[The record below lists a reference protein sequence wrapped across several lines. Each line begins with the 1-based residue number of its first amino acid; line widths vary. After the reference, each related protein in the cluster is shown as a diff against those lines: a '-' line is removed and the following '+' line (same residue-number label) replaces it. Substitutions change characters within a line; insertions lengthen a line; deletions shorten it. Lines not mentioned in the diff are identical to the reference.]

1 MPSVLRSVWLAAGV
15 ALLVACPSTARADSC
30 EDECQS
36 CSKEE
41 ECPDTGV
48 VCDEQRD
55 DYAACVEDAEGRG
68 LVVACTDYVY
78 VYAEDVDDERDYEQ
92 RLYCDPEEGGC
103 GVRAGGR
110 TRTLPLAAAV
120 FAVAAAATVV
130 RHRRRHRR

>member
-1 MPSVLRSVWLAAGV
+1 MTSLLRSFFPLVGALVVFSSSGV
-15 ALLVACPSTARADSC
+15 ARADSC

-48 VCDEQRD
+48 VCDEERD
-55 DYAACVEDAEGRG
+55 DYAACVEEAESQG
-68 LVVACTDYVY
+68 LVVACTDYTY
-78 VYAEDVDDERDYEQ
+78 TYEDDVDEEREYEQ

-110 TRTLPLAAAV
+110 ARTLPIAAGV

-130 RHRRRHRR
+130 RHRRRHRG